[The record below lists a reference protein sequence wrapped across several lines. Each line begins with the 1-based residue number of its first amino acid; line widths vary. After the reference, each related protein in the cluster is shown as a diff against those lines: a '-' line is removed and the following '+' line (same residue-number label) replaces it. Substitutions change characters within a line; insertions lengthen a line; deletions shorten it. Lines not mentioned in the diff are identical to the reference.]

1 MPSQPL
7 SLDRYAVVKAAH
19 EIDVEAFRLADCPTV
34 AHFAAAALDPGL
46 QLCSYEV
53 AACPT

>member
-7 SLDRYAVVKAAH
+7 SLDRSAVVKAAH
-19 EIDVEAFRLADCPTV
+19 EIDVEAFRLADCPTM
-34 AHFAAAALDPGL
+34 AHSAAAALDPGL
-46 QLCSYEV
+46 QLYPYEV